1 MVPPQRLHSA
11 QRLPGPTSSSTTT
24 TAATHTHTD
33 KPRHRRHTTY
43 THKHLEWFDSV
54 THDDLYE
61 SPNTTW
67 THIPRPLLSAYHE
80 AKAAVINEL
89 AKPEHHDP
97 NNPNT
102 ARLWKLLIHMDQ
114 LLLHTNKRPNT
125 RHTTTDA
132 TASQTATLA
141 QRLFLF
147 WNGSWGTLLTEP
159 EPSETPHAL
168 PPDDTKLAQRVET
181 LTQQGEVGRP
191 APY

>member
-1 MVPPQRLHSA
+1 MHRDARDPSSTQGLVVLPQRLHSA
-11 QRLPGPTSSSTTT
+11 QRLPGPTSSTTT
-24 TAATHTHTD
+24 ITAATHTHIPTNHDTD
-33 KPRHRRHTTY
+33 DTQPTHTL
-43 THKHLEWFDSV
+43 KHLEWFDSV

-141 QRLFLF
+141 
-147 WNGSWGTLLTEP
+147 
-159 EPSETPHAL
+159 
-168 PPDDTKLAQRVET
+168 K
-181 LTQQGEVGRP
+181 
-191 APY
+191 